1 MLICKILTIEE
12 EHIMFIL
19 PDRHSV
25 YAGLDP
31 LKLPHASR
39 IILSSWPSISAHCES
54 VGVSVWCGGRG
65 GGAIVYVIMKLLIL
79 HDVFCSSYRTVR
91 LQCLQNYTQCNPW
104 TLSYNLHQIRQGLH
118 KNCKEGR
125 DGATRSVLQ
134 SKCRQCN
141 PSCRHIAAYIL
152 LNSEFEELPEDKYI
166 KF

>member
-1 MLICKILTIEE
+1 MS
-12 EHIMFIL
+12 IL
-19 PDRHSV
+19 PGRLSV
-25 YAGLDP
+25 CLAVLDP
-31 LKLPHASR
+31 LKVPHAVR
-39 IILSSWPSISAHCES
+39 IFLSSWTPISVNCET
-54 VGVSVWCGGRG
+54 VGVSVWCGGRNG
-65 GGAIVYVIMKLLIL
+65 GGGGRSGRGIVYVIMKMLIL

-125 DGATRSVLQ
+125 DGATFAVLQ
-134 SKCRQCN
+134 SKCRHCN